1 MRLAYPILL
10 LVLVALIASTWM
22 SSNVLSDPEIEAV
35 GFLDDVRQG
44 DIVKAVRQ
52 FGSNACRCPAK
63 GGWVSYLIYKSGQ
76 EQNLAF
82 MLGHPFEAGK
92 TKDSPIQN
100 GKEAVIPW
108 QKPEDF
114 AVDVPISFKKE
125 QYMPYFLPLKMAY
138 GKDMTEEEFNHF
150 VENPDE
156 DSWKGF
162 TLRLRPGIAKNS
174 IQAPVVDVPKEL
186 ALQFVSLTGE
196 TEQAKLAANALKKS
210 QAESASIAH
219 GTTDDTA
226 QEDSSTEL
234 QNDDIKKALGDEA
247 TEYLVPQEAG
257 HVLNAQHQAIPD
269 EQVLK
274 RLPQLQSAQLRLHV
288 VRRGKLQRWTIYHFG
303 FMYPKLLLSDGKVLP
318 LVHDQRPH

>member
-10 LVLVALIASTWM
+10 LVLLTLIASTWM
-22 SSNVLSDPEIEAV
+22 SSNVLSDPEIEAAA
-35 GFLDDVRQG
+35 FLNDLRQG
-44 DIVKAVRQ
+44 DIVKTVRQ

-92 TKDSPIQN
+92 PKDSPIQN
-100 GKEAVIPW
+100 GKEALIPW

-114 AVDVPISFKKE
+114 AVDVPISFKKD

-162 TLRLRPGIAKNS
+162 TLRLRPGIGQKS
-174 IQAPVVDVPKEL
+174 IEAPVVDVPKEL
-186 ALQFVSLTGE
+186 ALQFVSLTGV
-196 TEQAKLAANALKKS
+196 TEQAKLEADAIKKS
-210 QAESASIAH
+210 QAESAATNQSTA
-219 GTTDDTA
+219 DDTTQDESSA
-226 QEDSSTEL
+226 GLDS
-234 QNDDIKKALGDEA
+234 DDIKKALGENA
-247 TEYLVPQEAG
+247 TEYLIPQEAG
-257 HVLNAQHQAIPD
+257 HVLKAQHQTIADDQI
-269 EQVLK
+269 LK
-274 RLPQLQSAQLRLHV
+274 RLPKLQSALLRLHV

-303 FMYPKLLLSDGKVLP
+303 FMYPKLLLSDGKILP
-318 LVHDQRPH
+318 LIHDKKPH